1 MLTRKALLIPAV
13 ASVGLLVVLA
23 VAGWGGDSGPL
34 SSAPSSGPVTSTTQQ
49 VSLVPT
55 PELAEITVKT
65 TTSTTTTTT
74 TRTTTR
80 KPPPPPVQPPPAP
93 PVTTTAKPQQGLLVV
108 EGARCAP
115 EGAAGVGL
123 RGEPLVC
130 RKDERRAERLR
141 WQKA

>member
-1 MLTRKALLIPAV
+1 MLTRKALLIPAT
-13 ASVGLLVVLA
+13 ASAGLLVVLA
-23 VAGWGGDSGPL
+23 VAGWGGDSDPQ
-34 SSAPSSGPVTSTTQQ
+34 SAAPSGGPHTSTTQQ
-49 VSLVPT
+49 VSIVPT

-74 TRTTTR
+74 TRITT

-93 PVTTTAKPQQGLLVV
+93 PVTTTEAPQRGLFVN
-108 EGARCAP
+108 EGARCDP
-115 EGAAGVGL
+115 EGAIGIGL